1 MRYIELHNPHE
12 MKQKSLED
20 NVYFT
25 LRDIFLNALED
36 DYAVEANYFNKLLTN
51 NIPFENRDDN
61 FEYTSKLNDKDF
73 LEQLIKFLQ
82 CIQCDKNV
90 FINKESYVNPIDL
103 QDWLN
108 NLEELIYELNKL
120 K

>member
-12 MKQKSLED
+12 FKQKSLED

-25 LRDIFLNALED
+25 LRDIFLNAIED
-36 DYAVEANYFNKLLTN
+36 DYAVEANYFNNLLSN
-51 NIPFENRDDN
+51 GIFFENRDDN
-61 FEYTSKLNDKDF
+61 FKYTSKLSDKDF
-73 LEQLIKFLQ
+73 LDRLIKFLQ
-82 CIQCDKNV
+82 CIRTDNLEK
-90 FINKESYVNPIDL
+90 KESYLNPIDL
-103 QDWLN
+103 QVWLK